1 MKTQTLRSLEQA
13 QAHLSPEQL
22 AQLPEDRRPFFE
34 GLAALAS
41 GDVEQA
47 TKQLRRATR
56 QAKAPYDTLSQV
68 ALGECERL
76 RGKEGMAIK
85 AWKSVAQD
93 EQAPES
99 SRYLAWLSIAALE
112 ETRQDERAAQ
122 AARQALEQL
131 DFELPES

>member
-1 MKTQTLRSLEQA
+1 MKTQTLQTLERA
-13 QAHLSPEQL
+13 QAHLTPEQI
-22 AQLPEDRRPFFE
+22 AELPEDRRPFFE
-34 GLAALAS
+34 GLAWLAQ

-47 TKQLRRATR
+47 TKQLRSAIR

-85 AWKSVAQD
+85 AWKRVAHD
-93 EQAPES
+93 EGAPES

-131 DFELPES
+131 GFELPQA

>member
-1 MKTQTLRSLEQA
+1 MTRQA
-13 QAHLSPEQL
+13 
-22 AQLPEDRRPFFE
+22 
-34 GLAALAS
+34 AALAS

-47 TKQLRRATR
+47 TKQLRRAIR